1 MENNHEID
9 VDRLKLLNYIEE
21 CDRHIVKIKHAI
33 SKMKNFMPLTLDD
46 YRSLSED
53 DKEHID
59 QFIFRYSKLQD
70 AMGEKL
76 FPTILKNL
84 KENFENK
91 PFRDLIDRL
100 EKLEIIESA
109 NDWDELR
116 KSRNSLSHEYSS
128 EENELVINI
137 NIVYEKLI
145 PKIFSI
151 YDKIIFYIES
161 NIVK

>member
-1 MENNHEID
+1 MENNYELD

-21 CDRHIVKIKHAI
+21 CDRHIMKIKHAI
-33 SKMKNFMPLTLDD
+33 SKMKNFMPLTLAD

-59 QFIFRYSKLQD
+59 QLIFRYSKLQD

-76 FPTILKNL
+76 FPLILKNL
-84 KENFENK
+84 KENFDNK
-91 PFRDLIDRL
+91 PFRDVIDRL

-109 NDWDELR
+109 NDWEELR
-116 KSRNSLSHEYSS
+116 KSRNLLSHEYSS

-137 NIVYEKLI
+137 NTVYEKLI

-151 YDKIIFYIES
+151 YDKIIFYIEN